1 MMPRTRGSGTAW
13 RTSPRTSPAL
23 ARSRGSFFAR
33 IFVFFAM
40 LGGPETRS
48 TTDAGVGE
56 DSGTIGDVTR
66 FAAFGWGFGRGACAQ
81 FMPTPPPP
89 AAESNYSAPA
99 SSCTTSQ
106 YLKDGSC
113 VACPPSTGA
122 ASSHPSA
129 TSTGGSATSCTC
141 PENYYA
147 YAGMYAPS
155 MYNWACAE
163 CGVGSGFIKNGSAI
177 PTADGASD
185 TCDCPAGYYLDNTG
199 LNCNECPAGQTSAGG
214 RVTECYSAPAS
225 SCTTSQYLKDGA
237 CVACPPSTGVS
248 SSHPSATS
256 TGGSATFCTCPENY
270 YAFPGIDAPS
280 TYDWACA
287 ECPGGSNM
295 VKNGSAIPT
304 ASSDSDPCDCPAGYR
319 LEYDGLSCVEC
330 PAGQTS
336 AGGRVTECYSAPA
349 SSCTTSQYLKDGACV
364 ACPSSQNSDPTD
376 PTTPPSS
383 TSTGEDATYC
393 TCPNDYYADAD
404 ANPGE
409 WLCRDCSGD
418 NFEKNGSAIPT
429 ESGNSDTCDCKAGYY
444 LSADVT
450 GLLGCNECPAGQTS
464 AGGRVTECT
473 SSSSDGSPSPSDSCS
488 SSRATGGTV
497 TTDGD
502 YTIHTFTSSHTFAVV
517 DSTLN
522 EVDVLVVGGGGG
534 GSSESG
540 GGGGGRSCLSQCQK
554 RHHTIV

>member
-33 IFVFFAM
+33 TFVFFAM

-56 DSGTIGDVTR
+56 DSGTIGEVTR

-113 VACPPSTGA
+113 VAYPPSTGA

-155 MYNWACAE
+155 TYNWACAE

-177 PTADGASD
+177 PTADGVSD

-225 SCTTSQYLKDGA
+225 SCTTSQYLKD
-237 CVACPPSTGVS
+237 
-248 SSHPSATS
+248 
-256 TGGSATFCTCPENY
+256 
-270 YAFPGIDAPS
+270 
-280 TYDWACA
+280 
-287 ECPGGSNM
+287 
-295 VKNGSAIPT
+295 
-304 ASSDSDPCDCPAGYR
+304 
-319 LEYDGLSCVEC
+319 LS
-330 PAGQTS
+330 
-336 AGGRVTECYSAPA
+336 
-349 SSCTTSQYLKDGACV
+349 L
-364 ACPSSQNSDPTD
+364 
-376 PTTPPSS
+376 
-383 TSTGEDATYC
+383 
-393 TCPNDYYADAD
+393 
-404 ANPGE
+404 
-409 WLCRDCSGD
+409 
-418 NFEKNGSAIPT
+418 
-429 ESGNSDTCDCKAGYY
+429 
-444 LSADVT
+444 
-450 GLLGCNECPAGQTS
+450 
-464 AGGRVTECT
+464 
-473 SSSSDGSPSPSDSCS
+473 
-488 SSRATGGTV
+488 
-497 TTDGD
+497 
-502 YTIHTFTSSHTFAVV
+502 IH
-517 DSTLN
+517 
-522 EVDVLVVGGGGG
+522 
-534 GSSESG
+534 
-540 GGGGGRSCLSQCQK
+540 
-554 RHHTIV
+554 I